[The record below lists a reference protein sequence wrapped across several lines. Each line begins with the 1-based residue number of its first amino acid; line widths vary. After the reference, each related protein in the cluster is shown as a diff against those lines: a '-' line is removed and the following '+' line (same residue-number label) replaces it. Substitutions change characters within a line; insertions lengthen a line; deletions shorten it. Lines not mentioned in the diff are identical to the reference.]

1 MSTSGVPE
9 LVDRLLAGEARALAR
24 AISWIE
30 DEDERGFRLLDA
42 VYPRIGGAYRIG
54 ISGPPGAG
62 KSTLV
67 DALTE
72 SYLDSGKTVG
82 IVAVDPT
89 SPFTG
94 GALLGDRIRMME
106 LSTDPEVFIRSMGTR
121 GHLGGLAR
129 RTTEMAKILDAW
141 GADYVLVETVGT
153 GQAEVDVVQ
162 TAQTVVLI
170 MVSGLGDEVQTFK
183 AGILE
188 IGDVFAI
195 NKADREGADRL
206 LLELEAMLDL
216 KEGKWD
222 WRPKIVK
229 TVATEGGG
237 IGELVDAIDEH
248 LEHQKETGALHKKN
262 LERAVVEI
270 EDILRDRIV
279 GGFMTPERCAVL
291 EELARK
297 VADRKMDPVT
307 AAEELMK

>member
-1 MSTSGVPE
+1 MDVKDILGG
-9 LVDRLLAGEARALAR
+9 DKR
-24 AISWIE
+24 AIARLMSMVE
-30 DEDERGFRLLDA
+30 DEEPGGIELLQKIHKHTGKAHVVGFT
-42 VYPRIGGAYRIG
+42 G
-54 ISGPPGAG
+54 SPGVG
-62 KSTLV
+62 KSTV
-67 DALTE
+67 VFKVAAALR
-72 SYLDSGKTVG
+72 DRGARVG

-129 RTTEMAKILDAW
+129 RTNEMAKILDAW

-162 TAQTVVLI
+162 TAQTIVLI

-206 LLELEAMLDL
+206 LLELEAMLEL
-216 KEGKWD
+216 KDGKWD

-229 TVATEGGG
+229 TIATEGTG
-237 IGELVDAIDEH
+237 IDELVDVIDEH
-248 LEHQKETGALHKKN
+248 LEHQRKTGALHKKN

-270 EDILRDRIV
+270 EDILRDRIM
-279 GGFMTPERCAVL
+279 GGFMTPERRDMLV
-291 EELARK
+291 ELARK
-297 VADRKMDPVT
+297 VAERLMDPLT